1 MSVFFPYSPSVIAT
15 YFASLFN
22 LSLSSLTDYES
33 LVITLLSNIYFF
45 LYWFIIVYICLKIFN
60 RIWERMF

>member
-45 LYWFIIVYICLKIFN
+45 LYWFIIV
-60 RIWERMF
+60 